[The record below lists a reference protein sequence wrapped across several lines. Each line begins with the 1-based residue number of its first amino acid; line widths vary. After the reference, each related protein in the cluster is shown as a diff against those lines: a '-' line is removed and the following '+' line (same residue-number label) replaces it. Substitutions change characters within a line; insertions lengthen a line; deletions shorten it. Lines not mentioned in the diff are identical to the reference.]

1 MTVGDVDVY
10 ARGYKNSRGLDSP
23 GVNIATTITVCT
35 LRKSKLHA
43 KYSILVNF
51 SIFFLKQ
58 IRTRYVGIDHKS
70 FVVHPENGDLLYT
83 QTPTMIDNIAI
94 TDRFSF
100 NLVQPD

>member
-1 MTVGDVDVY
+1 MLMTVGDVDVY

-51 SIFFLKQ
+51 SIFFSQ
-58 IRTRYVGIDHKS
+58 TNTHK
-70 FVVHPENGDLLYT
+70 
-83 QTPTMIDNIAI
+83 ICR
-94 TDRFSF
+94 DRS
-100 NLVQPD
+100 